1 MPYIIKEYDFDK
13 YKKHLVELI
22 SKNQSSKEYIKLLY
36 TRLKEIERPVK
47 QELLTD
53 SEIYSL
59 FTQFNNQDE
68 FYYDLICMRI
78 ARFEQFSYQSYFENV
93 FKSNDGNIVKKIAE
107 RIEYYTT
114 YGDIL
119 LKLENMNFTLYKL
132 VTQKLTENHYG
143 ISTANIAKIL
153 NKYEIISKNLELPH
167 KILLSRLDGWSEYAI
182 RDITI
187 SNITHI
193 SVAFFKA
200 VHTENI
206 KNELTDHCMNTLDEY
221 LKSLT
226 KEQWIE
232 EIKNKGFAYQTI
244 EYSTLP
250 LQHSAVEALEDV
262 IKSFVKSESDFTNC
276 TDQITYLI
284 EKAEKDS
291 RSLQSIAKDIR
302 DIFTNGKVEMTTE
315 LFSTIGVLLLKRG
328 KLEQK
333 TEALRT
339 VFPNTVVDSYIDLL
353 LQYSKSIKKIIQQA
367 DTEEVESFAAHLISM
382 SDKDERA
389 LELIKKL
396 GLSQSENKENTETN
410 KL

>member
-1 MPYIIKEYDFDK
+1 
-13 YKKHLVELI
+13 
-22 SKNQSSKEYIKLLY
+22 
-36 TRLKEIERPVK
+36 
-47 QELLTD
+47 
-53 SEIYSL
+53 
-59 FTQFNNQDE
+59 
-68 FYYDLICMRI
+68 
-78 ARFEQFSYQSYFENV
+78 
-93 FKSNDGNIVKKIAE
+93 
-107 RIEYYTT
+107 
-114 YGDIL
+114 
-119 LKLENMNFTLYKL
+119 
-132 VTQKLTENHYG
+132 
-143 ISTANIAKIL
+143 
-153 NKYEIISKNLELPH
+153 
-167 KILLSRLDGWSEYAI
+167 
-182 RDITI
+182 
-187 SNITHI
+187 
-193 SVAFFKA
+193 
-200 VHTENI
+200 
-206 KNELTDHCMNTLDEY
+206 MNTLDEY